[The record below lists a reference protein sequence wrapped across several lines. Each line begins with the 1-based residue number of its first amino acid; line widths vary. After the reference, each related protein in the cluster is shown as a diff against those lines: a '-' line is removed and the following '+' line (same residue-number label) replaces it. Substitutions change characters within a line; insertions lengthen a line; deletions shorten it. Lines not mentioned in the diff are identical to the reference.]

1 MSDEEQGKDW
11 RAHVGQEP
19 ETAGI
24 ATDRARARE
33 PGRGRDADTPGEIPA
48 LGWRDILVRMFWA
61 TSANRVLSTAGSV
74 AFFSL
79 LAVFPG
85 IAAIVSLYGLFADA
99 NTISGHLILLSGILP
114 TGVLNL
120 VGDQIKLVASKGND
134 TLGSA
139 FAISL
144 VLALYSANSGVVAL
158 FDSLNVVYNEK
169 EERHPVRLYAT
180 TFAFTLAAVVFAVL
194 APTGVVALP
203 LVLKFVGLP
212 SSTEWLLTAARWP
225 VLLVTI
231 TGSLA
236 VVYRYGPSR
245 NGARWRWVTWGHPDG
260 RAMAAHHL
268 GHHAGAPALAHDVD
282 HHMLVLEDPVP
293 AGPPID
299 PHARLVRAHDPRPA
313 QPGQDGRRRVVE
325 GGLGAAEQGIER
337 TFADGET
344 EQVLEQAAEPLV
356 ADGVGEAQVE
366 RHGHH
371 ARPKGRALL
380 HPVRDR
386 RQGGAAAAGAASGV
400 ALYARHHG
408 AHPRQLDPVV
418 TAVEVVI
425 RFAEVRA
432 AVPASGSLGAHHLIG
447 LRHQA
452 AARRPCGPGCP
463 CAARRAWTGRFGSA
477 SAPWTAA
484 RWNCPASSAAQ
495 AAAPGP

>member
-1 MSDEEQGKDW
+1 MTDEEQGEDW

-74 AFFSL
+74 AFFTL

-114 TGVLNL
+114 TGVLDL

-194 APTGVVALP
+194 ALTGVVALP

-236 VVYRYGPSR
+236 VIYRYGPSR
-245 NGARWRWVTWGHPDG
+245 NGARWRWVTWGS
-260 RAMAAHHL
+260 AVAAL
-268 GHHAGAPALAHDVD
+268 FWIATS
-282 HHMLVLEDPVP
+282 MLFSWYVT
-293 AGPPID
+293 
-299 PHARLVRAHDPRPA
+299 
-313 QPGQDGRRRVVE
+313 
-325 GGLGAAEQGIER
+325 
-337 TFADGET
+337 TFDSYN
-344 EQVLEQAAEPLV
+344 
-356 ADGVGEAQVE
+356 
-366 RHGHH
+366 RI
-371 ARPKGRALL
+371 
-380 HPVRDR
+380 
-386 RQGGAAAAGAASGV
+386 
-400 ALYARHHG
+400 Y
-408 AHPRQLDPVV
+408 
-418 TAVEVVI
+418 
-425 RFAEVRA
+425 
-432 AVPASGSLGAHHLIG
+432 GSLGAGIG
-447 LRHQA
+447 FMVWLWISTVIVLLGGELNAEMEHQT
-452 AARRPCGPGCP
+452 ARDTTSGSIKPLG
-463 CAARRAWTGRFGSA
+463 RRGAVMADHVGK
-477 SAPWTAA
+477 
-484 RWNCPASSAAQ
+484 AQ
-495 AAAPGP
+495 G